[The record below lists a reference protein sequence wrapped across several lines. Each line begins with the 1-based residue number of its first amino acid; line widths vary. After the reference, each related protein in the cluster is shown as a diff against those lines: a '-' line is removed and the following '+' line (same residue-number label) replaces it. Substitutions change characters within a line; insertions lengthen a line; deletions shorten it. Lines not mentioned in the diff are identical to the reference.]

1 MFIHKEGFD
10 YQELKTKNI
19 DGKRHYVTPNGN
31 YPSVTTVTSL
41 AIKDGIKAWRE
52 RVGEQEANKISN
64 QAARRG
70 TKVHKICEDY
80 LNNIDIDYSE
90 IEPINHFLFKQIK
103 PILDIRL
110 DEVYGLEVP
119 LYSDFLRVAGRVD
132 LVGKWDGKASIIDF
146 KTASKRKRRD
156 WITNYFMQESA
167 YAVMFEEMFDIPVSQ
182 IVTIIAVEADEP
194 QLFVEKRDDW
204 ISGFIELRDRWEATK
219 SSLNTLV
226 E

>member
-1 MFIHKEGFD
+1 MFVHKED
-10 YQELKTKNI
+10 INYQELKTKNI
-19 DGKRHYVTPNGN
+19 DGKRHYVTPEGN

-41 AIKDGIKAWRE
+41 AIKDGINAWRK
-52 RVGEQEANKISN
+52 RIGEKEANKIAG

-70 TKVHKICEDY
+70 TIVHKICEDY
-80 LNNIDIDYSE
+80 LNNVKINYEE
-90 IEPINHFLFKQIK
+90 ITPINHFLFKQIK

-110 DEVYGLEVP
+110 QEVYGLEVP
-119 LYSDFLRVAGRVD
+119 LFSKYLRVAGRVD
-132 LVGKWDGKASIIDF
+132 LVGMWDGKVSIIDF

-167 YAVMFEEMFDIPVSQ
+167 YAVMFEEMFGIPVSQ

-194 QLFVEKRDDW
+194 QLFIEKRDDW
-204 ISGFIELRDRWEATK
+204 IGGFIELRDKWE
-219 SSLNTLV
+219 SSQSAEHLS

>member
-1 MFIHKEGFD
+1 MFVHKEGLD
-10 YQELKTKNI
+10 YKELKTKNI

-52 RVGEQEANKISN
+52 RVGEKEANKIAS

-80 LNNIDIDYSE
+80 LNNIDLNYEE

-132 LVGKWDGKASIIDF
+132 LVGMWNGKVSIIDF

-167 YAVMFEEMFDIPVSQ
+167 YAVMFEEMIDIPVSQ

-204 ISGFIELRDRWEATK
+204 IGGFLELRDKWEATT
-219 SSLNTLV
+219 NQQDQ
-226 E
+226 

>member
-1 MFIHKEGFD
+1 MFVHKED
-10 YQELKTKNI
+10 ISYQELKTKTV
-19 DGKRHYVTPNGN
+19 DGKRHYVTPEGN

-41 AIKDGIKAWRE
+41 AIKDGINVWRK
-52 RVGEQEANKISN
+52 RIGEKEANKIAG

-70 TKVHKICEDY
+70 TIVHKICEDY
-80 LNNIDIDYSE
+80 LNNVE
-90 IEPINHFLFKQIK
+90 INYEEITPINHFLFKQIK

-110 DEVYGLEVP
+110 QEVYGLEVP
-119 LYSDFLRVAGRVD
+119 LFSKYLRVAGRVD
-132 LVGKWDGKASIIDF
+132 LVGMWEGKVSIIDF

-156 WITNYFMQESA
+156 WITNYFMQEAA
-167 YAVMFEEMFDIPVSQ
+167 YAVMFEEMFNIPVSQ

-204 ISGFIELRDRWEATK
+204 IGGFIELRDKWE
-219 SSLNTLV
+219 SSQSPEHLS

>member
-1 MFIHKEGFD
+1 MFVHKEGLD
-10 YQELKTKNI
+10 YKELKTKNI

-52 RVGEQEANKISN
+52 RVGEKEANKIAS

-80 LNNIDIDYSE
+80 LNNINLNYEE

-132 LVGKWDGKASIIDF
+132 LVGMWNGKVSIIDF

-204 ISGFIELRDRWEATK
+204 IGGFLELRDRWEATT
-219 SSLNTLV
+219 NQQDQ
-226 E
+226 